1 MTFDQSLEDDKV
13 FTRRRSRQVREE
25 VEREAKG
32 LVYVAEILYSLIV
45 HVHPSV
51 SQFSCHWIGSM

>member
-1 MTFDQSLEDDKV
+1 MTRCLLGEEVDRL
-13 FTRRRSRQVREE
+13 REE

-32 LVYVAEILYSLIV
+32 VVYVAEILYSLIV

-51 SQFSCHWIGSM
+51 SQFSCNWIGSM